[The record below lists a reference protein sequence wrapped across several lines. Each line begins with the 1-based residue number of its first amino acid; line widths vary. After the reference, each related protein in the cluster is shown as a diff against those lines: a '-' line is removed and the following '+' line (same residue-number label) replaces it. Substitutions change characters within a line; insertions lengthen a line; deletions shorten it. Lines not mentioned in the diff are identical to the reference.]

1 MTNERMP
8 EFHMLSPTAQAFPMV
23 QAPSTRAR
31 SPGAGVMD
39 DADLEARLRRS
50 IQDDFGED
58 SGVDPELLVDLA
70 ERISQARRAPR
81 PGALKRFGTV

>member
-8 EFHMLSPTAQAFPMV
+8 EFHMPSPTAQAFPMV

-31 SPGAGVMD
+31 SPGAGLMD
-39 DADLEARLRRS
+39 DADLETRLRRS
-50 IQDDFGED
+50 VQDGFGED
-58 SGVDPELLVDLA
+58 SGVDPELLDLA

-81 PGALKRFGTV
+81 PVALKRFGTV